1 MFSPPVEQNT
11 FQGHVVIV
19 YYLLTLIDF
28 TLKLATRQ
36 LHTEAALV
44 MRFIIAPEAAVY
56 DFSILYWLILVQKQL
71 C

>member
-19 YYLLTLIDF
+19 YYLLILIAF

-36 LHTEAALV
+36 LHTEEGLV

-56 DFSILYWLILVQKQL
+56 DLAFYIG
-71 C
+71 